1 MMRIW
6 KLTPI
11 DPSLPVW
18 KGYDTSPIF
27 VRAESAAQA
36 QDLAQLATAQVA
48 EPQLGLMEGNP
59 WVGYRTRC
67 EDVTDISGYSV
78 DGPAEVLNRHKQ

>member
-1 MMRIW
+1 MRNWI
-6 KLTPI
+6 LTPI
-11 DPSLPVW
+11 DPSVPVW
-18 KGYDTSPIF
+18 KGHDTNPIL
-27 VRAESAAQA
+27 VRAESAAEA
-36 QDLAQLATAQVA
+36 QDLAQLATVQVA

-78 DGPAEVLNRHKQ
+78 DRPAEVLNRGKQ